1 MISKKKEQ
9 KKNKTLSPIFSK
21 TACLVDI
28 RIDVNNNH
36 VINTQIAAEA
46 VSTSTIDD

>member
-1 MISKKKEQ
+1 LKRIEKEQ
-9 KKNKTLSPIFSK
+9 NTIANIFNDS
-21 TACLVDI
+21 CLFDI
-28 RIDVNNNH
+28 RNDANNNH